1 MDECFE
7 QVNNRFG
14 DMLDFFYILTGIF
27 VALSVAN
34 ITLRLKACADLIC
47 SRRPQQTTVS
57 LNSAKA
63 LPSVTFLS
71 CLTIETEHLGGI
83 IGRNLAPCLLRGIS
97 KDAVEK
103 LL

>member
-1 MDECFE
+1 MDERFE

-47 SRRPQQTTVS
+47 SRRHSKPPSRSTARKPCRAS
-57 LNSAKA
+57 LSFH
-63 LPSVTFLS
+63 V
-71 CLTIETEHLGGI
+71 
-83 IGRNLAPCLLRGIS
+83 
-97 KDAVEK
+97 
-103 LL
+103 